1 MIETLYYAYLEGNEK
16 LKSEYTE
23 KLHMVSDQMK
33 KKLEA
38 NALSDTDLYEYE
50 EAALRAGFY
59 AGFKAA
65 MNILKEM

>member
-50 EAALRAGFY
+50 EVALRAGLY

-65 MNILKEM
+65 MNILKEI

>member
-1 MIETLYYAYLEGNEK
+1 
-16 LKSEYTE
+16 
-23 KLHMVSDQMK
+23 MVSDQMK

-50 EAALRAGFY
+50 EVALRAGFY